1 MKSKICSKC
10 GKEKDISEFY
20 KDKKQKS
27 GLYPSCKQCKVK
39 IVKKNYKR
47 KTIKLTNKEK
57 LMEML
62 QEKRSITQKELLDK
76 FDNRKELFKDLQ
88 NLIDM
93 RIIGS
98 TISINDGQTY
108 YIKNL

>member
-1 MKSKICSKC
+1 MKTKTCSKC
-10 GKEKDISEFY
+10 KQEFSISEFY
-20 KDKKQKS
+20 KDKKQIS

-39 IVKKNYKR
+39 TVKKYIK
-47 KTIKLTNKEK
+47 KTTEELTNKQK

-76 FDNRKELFKDLQ
+76 FDNRKELIADLQ
-88 NLIDM
+88 DM
-93 RIIGS
+93 VDDRIIGS